1 MRRLQRIFPTTKN
14 VRPIAQV
21 LALCVFFLF
30 ISFGEMLLRY
40 QESELRSKSHLETVS
55 YASVLRARTEREL
68 NALLYLNSGLGS
80 YLEVRHNSLQPRELN
95 DILAVMYRGS
105 HHIRNFAIAVGYRL
119 TYVYPVKG
127 NERAVGLNYPD
138 HPDQWVVI
146 KRIVETGKPVL
157 AGPIKLVQG
166 GNGLAYRVPLYI
178 SGKYWGL
185 LSMVIEMD
193 SLFHA
198 ISDVNDIE
206 HFEFAVRGKDAAGAE
221 GDAVWGDLTLFADH
235 DVVTQTIEVPGG
247 SWVIGVRPRN
257 DIFQN
262 RFNLPVRV
270 VSVLLGAM
278 FAWMLYLL
286 VRNRAD
292 MAHLAMYDQL
302 TGLPNRHLFEDRV
315 RMVFARQKRNPE
327 QVCALLFFDLDG
339 FKEINDRYG
348 HKAGDAVLRETAE
361 RVSQAVRE
369 NDTVARWGGDEFI
382 ILLENATQEAVNSY
396 ITRLREKIGVP
407 VEFEG
412 EALKVGVSIGYALHT
427 DTESDLDA
435 MLKTAD
441 KRMYEDKSLK
451 KGACFS

>member
-1 MRRLQRIFPTTKN
+1 MRRLQKLFPTTRN
-14 VRPIAQV
+14 VRPIALT
-21 LALCVFFLF
+21 LALVVFVLF
-30 ISFGEMLLRY
+30 ITFGEMLLRF
-40 QESELRSKSHLETVS
+40 QDNEFRNKSHLDTVS
-55 YASVLRARTEREL
+55 YASILRARTEREL
-68 NALLYLNSGLGS
+68 NSLLYLNSGLGS
-80 YLEVRHNSLQPRELN
+80 YLEVRHNTLQPRELN

-127 NERAVGLNYPD
+127 NETAVGFNYLN
-138 HPDQWVVI
+138 HPDQWIVI
-146 KRIVETGKPVL
+146 KRTIDTGKPVL
-157 AGPIKLVQG
+157 AGPITLVQG
-166 GNGLAYRVPLYI
+166 GSGLAYRVPLYI

-185 LSMVIEMD
+185 LSMVIDMD

-198 ISDVNDIE
+198 ISEVNDIE
-206 HFEFAVRGKDAAGAE
+206 HFEFAVRGKDAAGASGE
-221 GDAVWGDLTLFADH
+221 AVWGDMALFADH

-247 SWVIGVRPRN
+247 SWVIGVRSRN
-257 DIFQN
+257 DISRS
-262 RFNLPVRV
+262 RFDVPVRV
-270 VSVLLGAM
+270 VSALLGAL

-292 MAHLAMYDQL
+292 MAQLAMYDQL

-315 RMVFARQKRNPE
+315 RMVFARQRRNPE
-327 QVCALLFFDLDG
+327 QVPALLFFDLDG
-339 FKEINDRYG
+339 FKQINDQYG

-361 RVSQAVRE
+361 RASHAMRE

-382 ILLENATQEAVNSY
+382 ILLENATEAVVTSY
-396 ITRLREKIGVP
+396 IKRLRKKIGVP

-412 EALKVGVSIGYALHT
+412 VSLNVGVSIGYALHS

-435 MLKTAD
+435 MLKMAD

-451 KGACFS
+451 KMAC

>member
-1 MRRLQRIFPTTKN
+1 LN
-14 VRPIAQV
+14 S
-21 LALCVFFLF
+21 LLF
-30 ISFGEMLLRY
+30 
-40 QESELRSKSHLETVS
+40 
-55 YASVLRARTEREL
+55 
-68 NALLYLNSGLGS
+68 LNSGLGG
-80 YLEVRHNSLQPRELN
+80 YLEVRHKSIQPRELN

-119 TYVYPVKG
+119 SYVYPVKG
-127 NERAVGLNYPD
+127 NEKAVGLRYPD
-138 HPDQWVVI
+138 HPDQWIVI
-146 KRIVETGKPVL
+146 KRIIDTGQPVL
-157 AGPIKLVQG
+157 AGPITLVQG
-166 GNGLAYRVPLYI
+166 GSGLAYRVPLYI

-185 LSMVIEMD
+185 LSMVIDMD

-198 ISDVNDIE
+198 ISEVNDIE
-206 HFEFAVRGKDAAGAE
+206 HFDFAVRGKDATGAG
-221 GDAVWGDLTLFADH
+221 GDAVWGDVALFADQ

-257 DIFQN
+257 DTFRS
-262 RFNLPVRV
+262 RFDVPVRV
-270 VSVLLGAM
+270 VSVLLGFL

-315 RMVFARQKRNPE
+315 RMVFARQKRNPQ

-339 FKEINDRYG
+339 FKEINDQFG

-361 RVSQAVRE
+361 RAGHTMRE

-396 ITRLREKIGVP
+396 IARLRERIGVP

-412 EALKVGVSIGYALHT
+412 VSLNVGVSIGYALHT

-435 MLKTAD
+435 MLKLAD
-441 KRMYEDKSLK
+441 RRMYEDKSLK
-451 KGACFS
+451 KTGI